1 MAVLEVSR
9 PAMRRTRI
17 RQSLPTDHP
26 PILDQ
31 IADLLNQLPD
41 PLDLSSDQVVGAM
54 TTTAE
59 LRNRFDA
66 YLTDLAGTADAT
78 HISKSLRA
86 GTTGM
91 LVATATG
98 ANPATGSAIVGTA
111 RALRTLPHVAQA
123 YRDGQISTPHVHALR
138 EAATRI
144 TDFTD
149 LEPALVEMATT
160 IEPIELR
167 RILTLLIGQCQPDH
181 DHTKQRDKRG
191 LSLSETPN
199 GMYRLDGWLDAIEG
213 RRLRDTLTAFTDPGL
228 PGDTRTPTQARA
240 DALADILAAANANTR
255 PLGVSGLSRPRRPR
269 HLPDGLGATLDDGH
283 PIGPDT
289 FDLLS
294 CATACAVIFGA
305 KRKDAFVPM
314 APRPRPPP
322 RHPLAM
328 GRPHR
333 PRPRLHPLRTRAPL
347 LPSPPHPA
355 LAPRRL
361 NGPVKFVPALQ
372 SMSRRPP
379 PRPLH
384 HHHQHPRHT
393 HHHQHPRTSG
403 LTISG
408 R

>member
-31 IADLLNQLPD
+31 ITDLLNQLPD
-41 PLDLSSDQVVGAM
+41 PLDLSSDQVVGAI

-78 HISKSLRA
+78 HLSKSLRA

-98 ANPATGSAIVGTA
+98 TNPATGSAIVGTA

-181 DHTKQRDKRG
+181 DHTTQRDKRG

-255 PLGVSGLSRPRRPR
+255 PLGVSGLSVLVDLDT
-269 HLPDGLGATLDDGH
+269 LPDGLGATLDDGH

-314 APRPRPPP
+314 ALGRAHRRATRWQWAALIARDRGCIRCGRAPRFCQAHHILHW
-322 RHPLAM
+322 RHGGLTDLSNLCLLCTRCHAD
-328 GRPHR
+328 
-333 PRPRLHPLRTRAPL
+333 LHHGHYTITTTTHGTPTITSTRAP
-347 LPSPPHPA
+347 PA
-355 LAPRRL
+355 
-361 NGPVKFVPALQ
+361 
-372 SMSRRPP
+372 
-379 PRPLH
+379 
-384 HHHQHPRHT
+384 
-393 HHHQHPRTSG
+393 
-403 LTISG
+403 
-408 R
+408 

>member
-98 ANPATGSAIVGTA
+98 TNPATGSAIVGTA
-111 RALRTLPHVAQA
+111 RALRTLPHVARA

-213 RRLRDTLTAFTDPGL
+213 RRLRDTLAAFTDPGL

-255 PLGVSGLSRPRRPR
+255 PLGVSGLSVLVDLDT
-269 HLPDGLGATLDDGH
+269 LPDGLGATLDDGH

-314 APRPRPPP
+314 ALGRAHRRATRWQWAALIARDRGCIRCGRAPRFCQAHHILHW
-322 RHPLAM
+322 RHGGLTDLSNLCLLCSRCHAD
-328 GRPHR
+328 
-333 PRPRLHPLRTRAPL
+333 LHHGHYTITTNTHGTPTITSTRAP
-347 LPSPPHPA
+347 PA
-355 LAPRRL
+355 
-361 NGPVKFVPALQ
+361 
-372 SMSRRPP
+372 
-379 PRPLH
+379 
-384 HHHQHPRHT
+384 
-393 HHHQHPRTSG
+393 
-403 LTISG
+403 
-408 R
+408 